1 YALAIYLA
9 RGARRSTLRNIAYA
23 FIVTGLLVLLVRRF
37 TGNHVITALT
47 SPEYDDTVRRVWV
60 IGSAIL
66 GDIGRALIFYVVIG
80 LIGAI
85 LAGPTR
91 LAVAVRRRIA
101 PTVNDQPQLPW
112 GAGIL
117 LFLLLVLWGPTH
129 ALKTWWGILLLAGLL
144 ALGLAALLRQMRQ

>member
-1 YALAIYLA
+1 Y
-9 RGARRSTLRNIAYA
+9 G
-23 FIVTGLLVLLVRRF
+23 
-37 TGNHVITALT
+37 
-47 SPEYDDTVRRVWV
+47 
-60 IGSAIL
+60 
-66 GDIGRALIFYVVIG
+66 VIG

-144 ALGLAALLRQMRQ
+144 ALGLAALLRQMRQEFPPGFDRAEAANGPPPTERSPAEELAKLNELHAAGQITDEEFAKAKRLVLA